1 MPNTFNVPM
10 HCNDKAGRK
19 EKTKNA
25 VMQEGKNKPMGEK
38 MTMKGRDTKM
48 GTNNSGE
55 IYQKWTAETAD
66 SFRGR
71 SLAIA
76 GATLSQ

>member
-1 MPNTFNVPM
+1 MPNTFKVPM
-10 HCNDKAGRK
+10 NCNDKAGRK
-19 EKTKNA
+19 EPMKNA

-55 IYQKWTAETAD
+55 IYQK
-66 SFRGR
+66 
-71 SLAIA
+71 
-76 GATLSQ
+76 

>member
-1 MPNTFNVPM
+1 MNTFNCPKD
-10 HCNDKAGRK
+10 CNDNPGRK

-38 MTMKGRDTKM
+38 ITMKGRDTKM

-55 IYQKWTAETAD
+55 MYQKWIAEIA
-66 SFRGR
+66 SFFRVR
-71 SLAIA
+71 SSAIA
-76 GATLSQ
+76 GATLKQ

>member
-1 MPNTFNVPM
+1 MPNSFVCPPN
-10 HCNDKAGRK
+10 CNDNSGRK

-48 GTNNSGE
+48 ATNNSGE
-55 IYQKWTAETAD
+55 MYQKWIAEIA
-66 SFRGR
+66 SFFKVR

-76 GATLSQ
+76 GGFLNQ

>member
-1 MPNTFNVPM
+1 MNTFNCQND
-10 HCNDKAGRK
+10 CNDNPGLK

-48 GTNNSGE
+48 ETNNSGE
-55 IYQKWTAETAD
+55 MYQK
-66 SFRGR
+66 
-71 SLAIA
+71 
-76 GATLSQ
+76 

>member
-1 MPNTFNVPM
+1 MANTFVCPKD
-10 HCNDKAGRK
+10 CNDNPGRK

-48 GTNNSGE
+48 ETNNSGE
-55 IYQKWTAETAD
+55 MSKWIAEIVYF
-66 SFRGR
+66 FRVR

-76 GATLSQ
+76 GGILNQ

>member
-1 MPNTFNVPM
+1 MNTFNCPKD
-10 HCNDKAGRK
+10 CNEDKGRK

-48 GTNNSGE
+48 ATNKSGDM
-55 IYQKWTAETAD
+55 YQKWIAEIA
-66 SFRGR
+66 SFFKVR

-76 GATLSQ
+76 GATLKL

>member
-1 MPNTFNVPM
+1 MNTFICPKD
-10 HCNDKAGRK
+10 CNEDKGRK

-48 GTNNSGE
+48 ETNNSGE
-55 IYQKWTAETAD
+55 MYQK
-66 SFRGR
+66 
-71 SLAIA
+71 
-76 GATLSQ
+76 

>member
-1 MPNTFNVPM
+1 MN
-10 HCNDKAGRK
+10 CNENSGRK
-19 EKTKNA
+19 EKIKNA

-55 IYQKWTAETAD
+55 IYQK
-66 SFRGR
+66 
-71 SLAIA
+71 
-76 GATLSQ
+76 

>member
-1 MPNTFNVPM
+1 MNTFNCPKD
-10 HCNDKAGRK
+10 CNDNPGRK

-48 GTNNSGE
+48 ETNNSGE
-55 IYQKWTAETAD
+55 MYQKWIAEIVYF
-66 SFRGR
+66 FRVR
-71 SLAIA
+71 SSDIA
-76 GATLSQ
+76 GGFLNQ

>member
-1 MPNTFNVPM
+1 MNTFNCPKDVNENP
-10 HCNDKAGRK
+10 GRK

-38 MTMKGRDTKM
+38 MAMKGRDTKM

-55 IYQKWTAETAD
+55 IYQKWIAETVYI
-66 SFRGR
+66 FKVR
-71 SLAIA
+71 SSAIA
-76 GATLSQ
+76 GATLNL

>member
-1 MPNTFNVPM
+1 MNTFDCPKD
-10 HCNDKAGRK
+10 CNEDKGRK

-48 GTNNSGE
+48 ATNNSGE
-55 IYQKWTAETAD
+55 IYQKWTAETVY
-66 SFRGR
+66 FFKVR

>member
-1 MPNTFNVPM
+1 MNSFNCPKDV
-10 HCNDKAGRK
+10 NEDKGRK

-55 IYQKWTAETAD
+55 IYQK
-66 SFRGR
+66 
-71 SLAIA
+71 
-76 GATLSQ
+76 

>member
-1 MPNTFNVPM
+1 M
-10 HCNDKAGRK
+10 HKFAVMKECNDKPGRK

-38 MTMKGRDTKM
+38 MTMKGRDKNM

-55 IYQKWTAETAD
+55 IYQK
-66 SFRGR
+66 
-71 SLAIA
+71 
-76 GATLSQ
+76 

>member
-1 MPNTFNVPM
+1 MANTFVCPKD
-10 HCNDKAGRK
+10 CNEDKGRK

-48 GTNNSGE
+48 ETNNSGE
-55 IYQKWTAETAD
+55 MYQKWIAEIA
-66 SFRGR
+66 SFFKVR

-76 GATLSQ
+76 GATLNM

>member
-1 MPNTFNVPM
+1 MANNFKCPT
-10 HCNDKAGRK
+10 HCNDNTGRK

-38 MTMKGRDTKM
+38 MTMKGRDKNM

-55 IYQKWTAETAD
+55 IYQK
-66 SFRGR
+66 
-71 SLAIA
+71 
-76 GATLSQ
+76 

>member
-1 MPNTFNVPM
+1 MSNSFKVPS
-10 HCNDKAGRK
+10 HCNDKGGRK

-55 IYQKWTAETAD
+55 IYQK
-66 SFRGR
+66 
-71 SLAIA
+71 
-76 GATLSQ
+76 